1 MKPSKKPPKPENP
14 KSSPEVPDLGSV
26 PRYLLWVVML
36 SSFAY
41 FYTTYNQQEYMSLAY
56 SNLKKE
62 IRQEHVA
69 EVTLKGLEI
78 KGRFSGNYTLSD
90 EDDNVYSHF
99 KTLVPEFEN
108 NELLPLLDE
117 YGVELNVESSEMP
130 GLLRIVLA
138 VLPWILIIGFF
149 MYSGSIMR
157 KRLGDGRGLP
167 GFGEKTKEP
176 FERSKISVNYT
187 DVAGLDHAKTELQEI
202 VDFLKNPDKYRKL
215 GAKLPKGVLLMG
227 APGTGKT
234 LLARA
239 TAGEADVPFYSVTGS
254 EFIEMYVG
262 VGASRVRSLFQ
273 SARDAAPALIFID
286 EIDSVGRSR
295 SFGTYGGNDERDQ
308 TLNQILAEMDGFSSS
323 DPVVVLAATNR
334 PDILDPALT
343 RPGRFDR
350 KVVLDLPQRKARV
363 EILKVHTKKLPLAK
377 GLDLEDIAAQ
387 TVGFSGADLAN
398 LANEA
403 ALRAARQNRSA
414 ISKEDFDWAR
424 DRTVLGL
431 SHGDLLNK
439 DEKLRVAYHEAGHAL
454 TASLLKDTD
463 PIKKISIIPR
473 GQAMGYTEQRPV
485 EDRHNLT
492 EDYLQSRLA
501 VLLGGRCAE
510 KLVFNNLSSGAASDL
525 KQATQLVRQ
534 MITQWGMNKQLGP
547 VNFDQGGD
555 NNFLGGSMGN
565 LRDISEHTAE
575 LIDEEIR
582 HTMSTIEK
590 NVAACL
596 SDNIETLHSIA
607 NALIDHE
614 IVEDPEL
621 ETLLSGITPISAVNV
636 VNDIDQ

>member
-1 MKPSKKPPKPENP
+1 MKSPNTSPKPDSP
-14 KSSPEVPDLGSV
+14 KSPPESPDLSSV
-26 PRYLLWVVML
+26 SRYLLWVVVL

-41 FYTTYNQQEYMSLAY
+41 FYTTQNQQEYMPLAY

-78 KGRFSGNYTLSD
+78 KGSFSGNYTISG
-90 EDDNVYSHF
+90 EDDIVYSHF
-99 KTLVPEFEN
+99 KTLLPEFSD

-117 YGVELNVESSEMP
+117 YGVKLNVESSELP
-130 GLLRIVLA
+130 GLLRILLA

-157 KRLGDGRGLP
+157 KRLSGGMGLP
-167 GFGEKTKEP
+167 GFGDKTKEP

-187 DVAGLDHAKTELQEI
+187 DVAGLDHAKAELQEI

-239 TAGEADVPFYSVTGS
+239 TAGEAEVPFYSVTGS

-273 SARDAAPALIFID
+273 SARESAPALIFID

-377 GLDLEDIAAQ
+377 DLDLDDIAAQ

-403 ALRAARQNRSA
+403 ALRAARQNNST

-439 DEKLRVAYHEAGHAL
+439 EEKLRVAYHEAGHAL
-454 TASLLKDTD
+454 MASILSNTD

-492 EDYLQSRLA
+492 EDYLQSRSA

-510 KLVFNNLSSGAASDL
+510 KLIFNNLSTGAASDL
-525 KQATQLVRQ
+525 KQATQLIRQ

-547 VNFDQGGD
+547 VNFDQGGE
-555 NNFLGGSMGN
+555 NNFLGGNVGN

-582 HTMSTIEK
+582 LTMSAIEK
-590 NVAACL
+590 NVTAGL
-596 SDNIETLHSIA
+596 SENIDALHRIA
-607 NALIDHE
+607 NALVDHE
-614 IVEDPEL
+614 IVEGDEL
-621 ETLLSGITPISAVNV
+621 KSLLQGTHAVSAENMK
-636 VNDIDQ
+636 N